1 MEKTEYIKST
11 LDVIETSILIVGE
24 FVNFYI
30 DYAKG
35 NVELHSAVNKIIQGY
50 SYSIPVL
57 PELLSGRPNSRNPK
71 QDLVKSL
78 EDVQIAFYLS
88 DESPEELR
96 NSWSN
101 FSKHWESY
109 VKLVRTVIENERIMY
124 IHLN

>member
-35 NVELHSAVNKIIQGY
+35 NMELHSAVNKIIQGY
-50 SYSIPVL
+50 SYSILVL
-57 PELLSGRPNSRNPK
+57 PELLSGKPNGRNLK
-71 QDLVKSL
+71 KELVKSL

-96 NSWSN
+96 NTWSK
-101 FSKHWESY
+101 FSKKWENY
-109 VKLVRTVIENERIMY
+109 VRHLRSVIANQRIMY

>member
-30 DYAKG
+30 DFAKG

-57 PELLSGRPNSRNPK
+57 PELLSGRPNSRNIK
-71 QDLVKSL
+71 QDLLNSL
-78 EDVQIAFYLS
+78 EELQIAFYLG
-88 DESPEELR
+88 DEYPDELR
-96 NSWSN
+96 SAWTK
-101 FSKHWESY
+101 FSKQWENY
-109 VKLVRTVIENERIMY
+109 VRLLRTVIENQRIMY

>member
-11 LDVIETSILIVGE
+11 LEVIETSILIVGE

-30 DYAKG
+30 DFAKG

-57 PELLSGRPNSRNPK
+57 PELLSGRPNSRNIK
-71 QDLVKSL
+71 QDLLNSL
-78 EDVQIAFYLS
+78 EELQIAFYLG
-88 DESPEELR
+88 DEYPEELR
-96 NSWSN
+96 SSWTK
-101 FSKHWESY
+101 FSKQWGNY
-109 VKLVRTVIENERIMY
+109 VKLLRTVIENQRIMY